1 MKSYSKGFAG
11 NLALYKRGNVQFLWI
26 RNYPKE
32 PEYLNE
38 NRTNENQNM
47 GKVHEKHYKT
57 GSSHEAC

>member
-11 NLALYKRGNVQFLWI
+11 NLALYKQGNVQFLWI

-47 GKVHEKHYKT
+47 GKVHEKH
-57 GSSHEAC
+57 